1 MNSLPSIVSAIPF
14 RSLIDQGDQKGFI
27 RAIDLKSGEIAWE
40 KTYASEL
47 AFNGLAVDNGE
58 IIASFNDGS
67 VVKLK

>member
-1 MNSLPSIVSAIPF
+1 MNPQRTIPAVSPF

-27 RAIDLKSGEIAWE
+27 RAIDLTSGETTWE
-40 KTYASEL
+40 KTYGSEL
-47 AFNGLAVDNGE
+47 AFNGLAVDQGE